1 MIGDIIRRFRL
12 EQGLSIRQL
21 AEQIGVTDSYISL
34 LETSGQDP
42 SLSVL
47 RKLSQ
52 ALKRPVSAFFEEDAP
67 KPGITRASERL
78 CQTRADGGFSW
89 ELLTPAVPNQAAG
102 LILVRAELVPG
113 ASVCGNSI
121 PGQACVYVQS
131 GTLRV
136 QAPET
141 EYLMQA
147 GDSLWLRPAASFT
160 AVCEGSRPGSVL
172 AAFPDGRLPEI
183 SFPEIHAPEAVAKTA
198 ERSSL

>member
-67 KPGITRASERL
+67 KPGLTRASERL
-78 CQTRADGGFSW
+78 CQTQADGRFSW
-89 ELLTPAVPNQAAG
+89 EPLTPADPNQAAG
-102 LILVRAELVPG
+102 LILVKAELAPG
-113 ASVCGNSI
+113 ASVCGTSI

-136 QAPET
+136 LVLET

-172 AAFPDGRLPEI
+172 VAFPDGRLPEI
-183 SFPEIHAPEAVAKTA
+183 SFPELHAPEAAAKTA
-198 ERSSL
+198 EGSSL

>member
-52 ALKRPVSAFFEEDAP
+52 ALKRPVSAFFEEDVP

-78 CQTRADGGFSW
+78 CQTQADGRFSW
-89 ELLTPAVPNQAAG
+89 EPLTPADPNQAAG
-102 LILVRAELVPG
+102 LILVKAELAPG
-113 ASVCGNSI
+113 ASVCGKSI

-136 QAPET
+136 QVPET

-183 SFPEIHAPEAVAKTA
+183 SFPELHAPEAAAKTA

>member
-52 ALKRPVSAFFEEDAP
+52 ALDRPVSAFFEEDVA
-67 KPGITRASERL
+67 KPGINRVWERS
-78 CQTRADGGFSW
+78 CQVREDAGFSW
-89 ELLTPAVPNQAAG
+89 EILTPADPNQTDG
-102 LILVRAELVPG
+102 LILVKAELAPG
-113 ASVCGNSI
+113 ASVCGESI
-121 PGQACVYVQS
+121 PGQACVYLRS
-131 GTLRV
+131 GKLRV
-136 QAPET
+136 FVQEA

-147 GDSLWLRPAASFT
+147 GDSLWLRSEVSFT
-160 AVCEGSRPGSVL
+160 AVCEESQPGSAL
-172 AAFPDGRLPEI
+172 AAFPDGRLPKI
-183 SFPEIHAPEAVAKTA
+183 SFPKIHVPETAVKTA
-198 ERSSL
+198 GRSGL